1 MEGAKGV
8 FPSSQIL
15 PFLDRLCSFSFFIT
29 NNHRTIKGSRFHS
42 QVMMIIIVVV
52 PPISIGCHHGGH
64 SPEPNGRTIGK
75 QRNVPLHRILSEAAR
90 KGTEGCLEANF
101 VRQLLLEYIFV
112 GRIRCLPCTVFGTRS
127 TLVVVEDVRR
137 MPEEEQST
145 VHLDRFGICE
155 NEV

>member
-64 SPEPNGRTIGK
+64 SPEPNGR
-75 QRNVPLHRILSEAAR
+75 LSENR
-90 KGTEGCLEANF
+90 EMFRCTGSFLKLLVKGQKDCLEANF